1 MGTRRRSTSSAVGP
15 WIALSGLLVVAASVG
30 VGVWFMK
37 ARPADPAS
45 PPEVASQKLLSSVI
59 TEPTPAVANVDSARR
74 AMEEA
79 PVLTEESAAALLTEM
94 ARRGLGNERMLDS
107 ALFVASTGLADLD
120 RATLGELG
128 ERVAKSWGARSASEQ
143 RLIQAYMR
151 HAREGEPLSPE
162 VIAAGR
168 TLFAEGVR
176 ALPAASQERLRA
188 LFAKAIQAG
197 IAHQLR
203 AEESAQVASLTPLP
217 SAETPSA
224 EAPSAEPAEQA
235 ERPRSSAR
243 ATADADDRRSESPE
257 SAAPGASDWDRLNA
271 KNQHWRQRYQ
281 SAKATVDRLE
291 AEVAKLEEDA
301 KNNFVAGYRTIR
313 VGDRIVTLQ
322 PDPNSPYKSYAERIE
337 QRLPAARRE
346 LAAAKQALTQVEDA
360 ARRDGVG
367 SGQLY

>member
-1 MGTRRRSTSSAVGP
+1 M
-15 WIALSGLLVVAASVG
+15 VAASVG

-151 HAREGEPLSPE
+151 HAREGESLSPE

-224 EAPSAEPAEQA
+224 EPAEQA

-257 SAAPGASDWDRLNA
+257 SAPPGASDWDRLNA

-301 KNNFVAGYRTIR
+301 KNNFVAGHRTTR
-313 VGDRIVTLQ
+313 VGDRTVTLQ